1 MSLDATLTLDEAAG
15 RCWDAIVVGAGPA
28 GALAARQLAL
38 AGVDVLLVDRA
49 PFPRWKVCGCCL
61 SVAALETLR
70 SVGLGGLV
78 ERCGG
83 VPLARVC
90 LGVAGRSALL
100 QLPGGRSLSREV
112 FDAALVESAVSAGVS
127 FLPLTQARAPLTPNP
142 FSPRGEG
149 RKKVPSPLG
158 GEGRV
163 RGVALRR
170 LLLRQ
175 RDRETNA
182 TTRLLLAADGL
193 NGSVLS
199 REPGCEPVVRPGSRI
214 GAAAMAESVPSFF
227 AEGTIYMA
235 CGEGGYVGLV
245 RLEDGRLDVAA
256 ALDPWLIRRHG
267 GLAGSVAAI
276 LGGIGWPV
284 VPRLAELSWR
294 GTPALTRRPSCL
306 AGPRFFVLGDA
317 AGYVEPFT
325 GEGIAWALASAVA
338 LAPLAVEAVRD
349 WRPELARDW
358 QALHRRVFGPRR
370 RLCSAVT
377 RVLRWPRLV
386 RLLVGMLAWTPF
398 LAAPLVRRL
407 HS

>member
-1 MSLDATLTLDEAAG
+1 
-15 RCWDAIVVGAGPA
+15 
-28 GALAARQLAL
+28 
-38 AGVDVLLVDRA
+38 
-49 PFPRWKVCGCCL
+49 
-61 SVAALETLR
+61 
-70 SVGLGGLV
+70 
-78 ERCGG
+78 
-83 VPLARVC
+83 
-90 LGVAGRSALL
+90 ALL

-149 RKKVPSPLG
+149 RKKVPSPPR

-199 REPGCEPVVRPGSRI
+199 REPGWEPVVRPGSRI

-284 VPRLAELSWR
+284 GPRLAEVAWR
-294 GTPALTRRPSCL
+294 GPPAPAGRPPGL

-377 RVLRWPRLV
+377 RVLRWPRLG
-386 RLLVGMLAWTPF
+386 RLLVGVLG
-398 LAAPLVRRL
+398 LAPLLPAPPVRRL
-407 HS
+407 PSCPLLALPAFAPGPAPR

>member
-1 MSLDATLTLDEAAG
+1 
-15 RCWDAIVVGAGPA
+15 
-28 GALAARQLAL
+28 
-38 AGVDVLLVDRA
+38 
-49 PFPRWKVCGCCL
+49 
-61 SVAALETLR
+61 
-70 SVGLGGLV
+70 
-78 ERCGG
+78 
-83 VPLARVC
+83 
-90 LGVAGRSALL
+90 
-100 QLPGGRSLSREV
+100 
-112 FDAALVESAVSAGVS
+112 
-127 FLPLTQARAPLTPNP
+127 
-142 FSPRGEG
+142 
-149 RKKVPSPLG
+149 
-158 GEGRV
+158 
-163 RGVALRR
+163 
-170 LLLRQ
+170 
-175 RDRETNA
+175 
-182 TTRLLLAADGL
+182 
-193 NGSVLS
+193 
-199 REPGCEPVVRPGSRI
+199 VVRPGSRI

-284 VPRLAELSWR
+284 GPRLAELSCR

>member
-1 MSLDATLTLDEAAG
+1 VSLDATLTLDEAAG
-15 RCWDAIVVGAGPA
+15 RCWDAVVVGAGPA

-38 AGVDVLLVDRA
+38 ASVRVLLVDRA
-49 PFPRWKVCGCCL
+49 AFPRWKVCGCCL
-61 SVAALETLR
+61 SVAALETLQ

-83 VPLARVC
+83 VPLSRVC
-90 LGVAGRSALL
+90 LGVSGRSALL
-100 QLPGGRSLSREV
+100 QLPGGRALSREA
-112 FDAALVESAVSAGVS
+112 FDAALVESAVSTGVS
-127 FLPLTQARAPLTPNP
+127 FLPLTQARAPLTLP
-142 FSPRGEG
+142 SPARGEG
-149 RKKVPSPLG
+149 QK
-158 GEGRV
+158 
-163 RGVALRR
+163 RGAAPRR

-175 RDRETNA
+175 GERETIA

-193 NGSVLS
+193 NGGVLA
-199 REPGCEPVVRPGSRI
+199 REPSCEPVVRPGSRI
-214 GAAAMAESVPSFF
+214 GAGAVAESAPSFF

-256 ALDPWLIRRHG
+256 ALDPWLVLRHG
-267 GLAGSVAAI
+267 GLAGAVAAI
-276 LGGIGWPV
+276 LEGVGWPA
-284 VPRLAELSWR
+284 VPRLAGLSWR
-294 GTPALTRRPSCL
+294 GTAALTRQPSRL

-325 GEGIAWALASAVA
+325 GEGMAWALASAAA

-349 WRPELARDW
+349 WRPELARRW
-358 QALHRRVFGPRR
+358 TTLHRRVFGPRR

-377 RVLRWPRLV
+377 QVLRWPRLV
-386 RLLVGMLAWTPF
+386 RLLVGVLAWAPF

-407 HS
+407 QS